1 MAFHLEE
8 FTKNKSKFDFQIS
21 ILTFNIF
28 STSSFERFYNY
39 FVVIYNLICFPLILL
54 HLITA
59 FDGEI
64 NENIMTTNLY
74 MFGMLLYFLKIS
86 LGSYRRKEIL
96 ELFKKIC
103 ELFNIKETDEDLQ
116 KILLER
122 LKNSLKLWRV
132 CTKWGLRMVFLSTS
146 IFGLS
151 TRYNEQIGLIVDIPR
166 TNITSPLLIESL
178 RSVQVAHIILMG
190 HYFIS
195 VELAI
200 LFLGIPIATE
210 IDILEDYI
218 RIANEKIKTTPNFF
232 KKIIKM
238 HCNVLGDINLL
249 NETFSEMTF
258 IQFFSSI
265 VSFLIAFLFLRK
277 DTENIENY
285 FLCLCALMQLLPLCL
300 LGEFIRYKTDKL
312 SDTLYLTN
320 WYELSLKDQK
330 VFLIILGM
338 AQREYGLKAAG
349 MYDVNLNTFIQV
361 CHEFK
366 FLFSV

>member
-1 MAFHLEE
+1 
-8 FTKNKSKFDFQIS
+8 
-21 ILTFNIF
+21 
-28 STSSFERFYNY
+28 
-39 FVVIYNLICFPLILL
+39 
-54 HLITA
+54 
-59 FDGEI
+59 
-64 NENIMTTNLY
+64 
-74 MFGMLLYFLKIS
+74 MFGTLLYFIKIS

-103 ELFNIKETDEDLQ
+103 ELFNIEETDEDLQ
-116 KILLER
+116 KILVER
-122 LKNSLKLWRV
+122 LKNSLKLWKV
-132 CTKWGLRMVFLSTS
+132 CTKWGLRTGVLSIS

-151 TRYNEQIGLIVDIPR
+151 MRFNEKIGLIIDIPR
-166 TNITSPLLIESL
+166 TNITSPLLIEGL
-178 RSVQVAHIILMG
+178 RSIPTLHAMLTG
-190 HYFIS
+190 HYFMTI
-195 VELAI
+195 ELAI
-200 LFLGIPIATE
+200 LCLGIPIATE

-218 RIANEKIKTTPNFF
+218 RISNDKIKTTPNFF

-238 HCNVLGDINLL
+238 HCNVLGDVNLL

-265 VSFLIAFLFLRK
+265 VFFLIVFLFLRK
-277 DTENIENY
+277 GTENIDGY
-285 FLCLCALMQLLPLCL
+285 LLCLCALMQLLPLCL

-349 MYDVNLNTFIQV
+349 MYEVNLSTFIQII
-361 CHEFK
+361 K
-366 FLFSV
+366 LAFSYCAILYTFSN